1 MLAKIKQH
9 LLIRAVNLLFASLS
23 WIRNE
28 RVLDGPIP
36 LLPFWQKSWQKR
48 TTT

>member
-9 LLIRAVNLLFASLS
+9 LLICAVNLLFASVS

-28 RVLDGPIP
+28 RVFRWSYSLIA
-36 LLPFWQKSWQKR
+36 FWQKSWQKR